1 MDPRVR
7 KIASRSRLD
16 NSLRGI
22 YAALMLS
29 LMFAAQAA
37 VSDLSLTCRGSVL
50 GAVPVETTSVSAVT
64 STGGRAVGSGVR
76 SEVVSRDVDLS
87 FRIEQGQA
95 KLRLPSALL
104 PQIRSGN
111 AGWFKVSN
119 LTVTENEISGRVAIN
134 FLSRPTFRIDRRTG
148 EISSS
153 GGFHGVCAADDL
165 TQRKF

>member
-1 MDPRVR
+1 
-7 KIASRSRLD
+7 
-16 NSLRGI
+16 
-22 YAALMLS
+22 MLT
-29 LMFAAQAA
+29 LVFAAQAA
-37 VSDLSLTCRGSVL
+37 ISDLSLTCRGSVL
-50 GAVPVETTSVSAVT
+50 GAVPVETTSVSAV
-64 STGGRAVGSGVR
+64 GNNGARAVGSGVR
-76 SEVVSRDVDLS
+76 SEVVSQNVDLS

-104 PQIRSGN
+104 PQLRGGN

-119 LTVTENEISGRVAIN
+119 LVVSENEISGRVAIN

-153 GGFHGVCAADDL
+153 GGFHGLCAADDL